1 MKNTSGE
8 YWGKKREKLIQKF
21 PALREKDLYYKVGK
35 EKEMIESLGYKLGKT
50 NQELLHIIVEL

>member
-1 MKNTSGE
+1 MKNNTGE

-21 PALREKDLYYKVGK
+21 PAISEKDLYYKVGK

>member
-1 MKNTSGE
+1 MKNNTGE

-21 PALREKDLYYKVGK
+21 PTISEKDLYYQVGK
-35 EKEMIESLGYKLGKT
+35 EREMIERVGYKLGKT

>member
-1 MKNTSGE
+1 MKNNTGE

-21 PALREKDLYYKVGK
+21 PAISEKDLDYKVGK